1 MNAVMR
7 WQTTVEDRACAAL
20 LAALVLGLFLLTAD
34 YARVDPSF
42 AAPPPACE
50 YHCR

>member
-1 MNAVMR
+1 VDIVMR
-7 WQTTVEDRACAAL
+7 WQTTVEDRACAAI
-20 LAALVLGLFLLTAD
+20 LAALVLGLFLLTPD

-42 AAPPPACE
+42 AASPPPCE